1 MFTVWILPLMLDDL
15 LAKLEYD
22 LECQEYS
29 PEVAREGD
37 ESHVEQHHVQ
47 GFRMLLSFR
56 GLIT

>member
-1 MFTVWILPLMLDDL
+1 LHAVWILALVLEDL
-15 LAKLEYD
+15 LAKLVYD
-22 LECQEYS
+22 LKGQEYG

-47 GFRMLLSFR
+47 GFRMPLSFR

>member
-1 MFTVWILPLMLDDL
+1 MLDDL

-22 LECQEYS
+22 LEGQEYS